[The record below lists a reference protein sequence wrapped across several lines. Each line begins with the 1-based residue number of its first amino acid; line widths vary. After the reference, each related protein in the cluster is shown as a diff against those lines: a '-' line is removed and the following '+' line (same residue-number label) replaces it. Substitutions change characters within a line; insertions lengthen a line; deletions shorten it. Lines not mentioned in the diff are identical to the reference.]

1 MNIDQPASVSVEQ
14 LAVKPLTF
22 AGCRFRRRPVRIQ
35 HPQQT
40 VDRAGIPSTDPRRV
54 PRRSAAPLSRLHFHL
69 DKALYVSARS
79 LFYGDIPLLQPEQEL
94 ASRRNIV
101 RYHQGSVAIPL
112 QVGPKSASNG

>member
-1 MNIDQPASVSVEQ
+1 
-14 LAVKPLTF
+14 L
-22 AGCRFRRRPVRIQ
+22 
-35 HPQQT
+35 
-40 VDRAGIPSTDPRRV
+40 
-54 PRRSAAPLSRLHFHL
+54 
-69 DKALYVSARS
+69 ARS